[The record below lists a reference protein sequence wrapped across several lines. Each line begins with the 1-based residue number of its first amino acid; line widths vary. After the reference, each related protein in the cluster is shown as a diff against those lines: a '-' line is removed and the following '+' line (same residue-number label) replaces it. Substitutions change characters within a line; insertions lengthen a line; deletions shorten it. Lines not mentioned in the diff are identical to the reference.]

1 MEKKLIFVREYSVEN
16 FKQMVKAS
24 KVRVLPQVKR
34 DSQGNVVLDAA
45 GKPTFCDIKE
55 GKFFFSYGIPMNS
68 NEWIRDE
75 KGNVKDR
82 VGKVSSG
89 IDFTKE
95 VVVSLCID
103 PQVPDNPFF
112 MMHNKSQDKNTIIEF

>member
-1 MEKKLIFVREYSVEN
+1 MEKKLVFVREYSVEN

-34 DSQGNVVLDAA
+34 DSQGNVILDSA
-45 GKPTFCDIKE
+45 GKPTFCDTTE
-55 GKFFFSYGIPMNS
+55 GKFFFSYGISTNPK
-68 NEWIRDE
+68 EWIRDE
-75 KGNVKDR
+75 KGNVKER
-82 VGKVSSG
+82 VGKVSHG

-112 MMHNKSQDKNTIIEF
+112 MMHNKPQDKNTIIEF

>member
-1 MEKKLIFVREYSVEN
+1 MANLIFVREYSVEN
-16 FKQMVKAS
+16 FKQLVKAS

-45 GKPTFCDIKE
+45 GKPTFCDITE
-55 GKFFFSYGIPMNS
+55 GKFFFSYGIPINQ
-68 NEWIRDE
+68 NEWIKDE

-89 IDFTKE
+89 IDFNKE
-95 VVVSLCID
+95 VVISLCID
-103 PQVPDNPFF
+103 SQVPDNPFF
-112 MMHNKSQDKNTIIEF
+112 MMHNKSEDKNAIKEF

>member
-1 MEKKLIFVREYSVEN
+1 MANLIFVREYSVEN
-16 FKQMVKAS
+16 FKQLVKAS

-45 GKPTFCDIKE
+45 GKPTFCDTKE
-55 GKFFFSYGIPMNS
+55 GKFFFSYGISMNS
-68 NEWIRDE
+68 NEWIKDE

-89 IDFTKE
+89 IDFNKE
-95 VVVSLCID
+95 VVISLCVD
-103 PQVPDNPFF
+103 PQVPDNLFF
-112 MMHNKSQDKNTIIEF
+112 MMHNKSQGKNTIIEF

>member
-1 MEKKLIFVREYSVEN
+1 MANLIFVREYSVEN
-16 FKQMVKAS
+16 FKQLVKAS

-45 GKPTFCDIKE
+45 GKPTFCYIKE
-55 GKFFFSYGIPMNS
+55 GKFFFSYGIPINQ

-75 KGNVKDR
+75 KGNIKDR

-89 IDFTKE
+89 IDFNKE

>member
-1 MEKKLIFVREYSVEN
+1 MANLIFVREYSMEN

-24 KVRVLPQVKR
+24 KVRVLPQVRR
-34 DSQGNVVLDAA
+34 DSQGNVVLNAE

-55 GKFFFSYGIPMNS
+55 GKFFFSYGIPINQS
-68 NEWIRDE
+68 EWVKDE

-82 VGKVSSG
+82 VGRVSSN

-95 VVVSLCID
+95 IVVSLCID
-103 PQVPDNPFF
+103 PQVPDKQFF
-112 MMHNKSQDKNTIIEF
+112 VMHNKTKGKNSIIEF